1 MARGDMVGDTVSNYR
16 ILEQL
21 GGGGMGVVYRAEDVR
36 LGRHVAIKFLPPA
49 LSRDPHAAQR
59 FEREARAASALN
71 HPNIC
76 TVYDVGEHE
85 GRQFLVMEVLEGQT
99 LKKLVDGRPLELER
113 IVDLGIEIAEA
124 LDAAHT
130 QGIVHRDIKPANIFV
145 TTRGHAKVLDFG
157 LAKLADEAVP
167 GDPAAEPTRT
177 AGDQLSKPGLIM
189 GTTAYMSPEQALGHA
204 VDARTDLFAFGL
216 VLYEMATGKP
226 AFARPSTVATID
238 AILHETPAA
247 PVRLNP
253 VVTPELERIIER
265 ALEKDRDLRYQ
276 TAAELRA
283 ELRLLRR
290 ASESR
295 VTMPAT
301 ARVKRSGAK
310 WPLRMLVASAVMAA
324 VVAGAW
330 WLAPRMPAL
339 AQEDEIVVGD
349 FANSTGEL
357 VFDDT
362 LRQALV
368 VQLRQSPYINVV
380 SDDRMRETLRQMQ
393 RPPDSPVTEVVARDM
408 CQRQNV
414 KAFLTGS
421 IAPLGSEYVIT
432 ISAMNCMTGDRL
444 ADEQVQAARRE
455 EVVNQLGRAART
467 LREELGESLAS
478 IERYDVPIEQAT
490 TSSLDALKAFTTGI
504 RLHSAGQPDQAI
516 AHLERAT
523 TLDPNFALAFAQ
535 MSTSHF
541 NVRNLSAANK
551 FAGRAY
557 ELRERVSDRERFYIE
572 ARYHDSVSGDFDA
585 SLRVY
590 KTWTETYPRDFTPW
604 NNLGV
609 IHSELGDFPAALAGY
624 QEAERLNADNAL
636 AAGNRAFALYS
647 MSRIDEARVAAD
659 TARARFP
666 NNALAFLTRLHV
678 ACVQNDRATFDD
690 VLRIGRERKMTDVLI
705 AALHCPVRHG
715 RFTEARDRFQE
726 IQGVLGEAATERRG
740 RPMIEM
746 ALTEWRL
753 GHPERARVLAQ
764 QADSLLPVGA
774 RAFRLPFMFAEIGD
788 HARARSLI
796 AQFKGAYPD
805 ATALLLWGT
814 LADATILL
822 ADGKPAAALERVQTV
837 RRFEGRWSDLRLVR
851 ARALQQAG
859 RLTEAA
865 AEFQWLADHVCA
877 PPATSPCSLA
887 PLAHARVLAAAGDS
901 AGARQAYDRF
911 LELWKDADADLPL
924 LAEARRERARLD
936 GK

>member
-1 MARGDMVGDTVSNYR
+1 MVGETVSNYR
-16 ILEQL
+16 ILQHL

-124 LDAAHT
+124 LDAAHA

-157 LAKLADEAVP
+157 LAKLADAAAS
-167 GDPAAEPTRT
+167 GDQEAEPTRT
-177 AGDQLSKPGLIM
+177 AGDPLSKPGLIM

-283 ELRLLRR
+283 ELKLLRR

-301 ARVKRSGAK
+301 ARVKRSGARG
-310 WPLRMLVASAVMAA
+310 PVRILAAAAAIAA
-324 VVAGAW
+324 VIAGAW
-330 WLAPRMPAL
+330 WLAPRTPAL

-349 FANSTGEL
+349 FSNSTGEA

-393 RPPDSPVTEVVARDM
+393 RPPDSPVTEGVARDM

-414 KAFLTGS
+414 KALMTGS
-421 IAPLGSEYVIT
+421 IAPLGSQYVIT
-432 ISAMNCMTGDRL
+432 LSAMNCMTGDRL

-455 EVVNQLGRAART
+455 DVVTELGRAART

-490 TSSLDALKAFTTGI
+490 TASLDALKAFTTGV

-551 FAGRAY
+551 FAARAY
-557 ELRERVSDRERFYIE
+557 DLRERVSDRERFYIE

-624 QEAERLNADNAL
+624 QEAQRLNPDNAL
-636 AAGNRAFALYS
+636 AAGNKAFALYS
-647 MSRIDEARVAAD
+647 LSRIDEARVAAD
-659 TARARFP
+659 AARERFP
-666 NNALAFLTRLHV
+666 NVALASVTRLHV
-678 ACVQNDRATFDD
+678 ACVQNDRATFDE
-690 VLRIGRERKMTDVLI
+690 VLRIARERKVTDVLI

-726 IQGVLGEAATERRG
+726 LQTMLGEAARERRG
-740 RPMIEM
+740 RPMVEM

-753 GHPERARVLAQ
+753 GHPDRAKELAQ
-764 QADSLLPVGA
+764 QAGSLLPVDA
-774 RAFRLPFMFAEIGD
+774 RAFRLALMFAEIGD

-796 AQFKGAYPD
+796 AQYKSAYPD
-805 ATALLLWGT
+805 ATALVLWGT
-814 LADATILL
+814 LAEATILL
-822 ADGKPAAALERVQTV
+822 ADGKPAAALERIQTV
-837 RRFEGRWSDLRLVR
+837 RRFEGRWGDLRLVR

-859 RLTEAA
+859 RLEESA
-865 AEFQWLADHVCA
+865 AEYQWLADHTC
-877 PPATSPCSLA
+877 PPPSTSACSLA
-887 PLAHARVLAAAGDS
+887 PLSLARVRAAAGDS
-901 AGARQAYDRF
+901 AGAKQAYDRF
-911 LELWKDADADLPL
+911 LDLWKDADADLPL
-924 LAEARRERARLD
+924 LAEARRERAAL
-936 GK
+936 GAK